1 MIAVDSGVLVLAANR
16 HTREHARAAELLE
29 SLADGERPW
38 ALPWSAAH
46 EFLAFVTH
54 PHAVARALG
63 PTDAWA
69 FLDAL
74 RASPSLRLLGP
85 TERHAEACAE
95 VLALRAAGT
104 TGLPGS
110 FETAVLLREHGLR
123 ELLSPDPDMRLWS
136 FLDVRDPFHGEG
148 WVPGA
153 PPARRYRR
161 FARTGARG

>member
-16 HTREHARAAELLE
+16 HSPFHARAADLLE
-29 SLADGERPW
+29 SLANDERPW
-38 ALPWSAAH
+38 AVPWSAAH

-63 PTDAWA
+63 AAEAWA

-74 RASPSLRLLGP
+74 GASPSLRLLGP

-95 VLALRAAGT
+95 VLGLREPGAA
-104 TGLPGS
+104 GLPGS
-110 FETAVLLREHGLR
+110 FATAVTLREHGVR
-123 ELLSPDPDMRLWS
+123 ELLSPDPDMRRWR
-136 FLDVRDPFHGEG
+136 FLDVHDPFHGEA
-148 WVPGA
+148 WEPGA

-161 FARTGARG
+161 FARSGARA